1 MAKIKYR
8 ETIKS
13 SQGKEKRKKVIYKG
27 YLMNFQQ
34 KLCRTERS
42 GMIFTMMKRKYLLL
56 RILSKVLILFQGRMT
71 PFLSW
76 FCIHQCWNLCFLCF
90 GRRRLLRVPW
100 TARRSNQSILKEI
113 SPGIS
118 LTFASHCFC
127 SKSILAMHNC
137 LPWEKL
143 APLPKC

>member
-1 MAKIKYR
+1 MTIKMAKIKYR

-56 RILSKVLILFQGRMT
+56 RILSKVVLQK
-71 PFLSW
+71 
-76 FCIHQCWNLCFLCF
+76 Q
-90 GRRRLLRVPW
+90 
-100 TARRSNQSILKEI
+100 
-113 SPGIS
+113 
-118 LTFASHCFC
+118 
-127 SKSILAMHNC
+127 
-137 LPWEKL
+137 EKIKIF
-143 APLPKC
+143 PNKPKGFHHH